1 MKKAVWKRIAAKLC
15 LLMAATGIV
24 SLMTVCLV
32 TVFIVTAAV
41 PVQAADTEEDAVAP
55 VAERVPLADQLL
67 LLNAVCAMWSVHNNF
82 TPCHGDMD
90 MPLENMVSPESVFA
104 HVVPGP
110 EERLDGV
117 YENSG
122 EVYRVE
128 TAEGV
133 PVIAVKES
141 FYIVASRKNDG
152 HYHIDKLDFSKI
164 ER

>member
-1 MKKAVWKRIAAKLC
+1 
-15 LLMAATGIV
+15 
-24 SLMTVCLV
+24 
-32 TVFIVTAAV
+32 
-41 PVQAADTEEDAVAP
+41 
-55 VAERVPLADQLL
+55 
-67 LLNAVCAMWSVHNNF
+67 
-82 TPCHGDMD
+82 MD

>member
-24 SLMTVCLV
+24 SLIT
-32 TVFIVTAAV
+32 AV
-41 PVQAADTEEDAVAP
+41 PVQAGNTEEDAVTAVA
-55 VAERVPLADQLL
+55 VAEGVPLADQLL

-90 MPLENMVSPESVFA
+90 MPLENMVSPETVFA